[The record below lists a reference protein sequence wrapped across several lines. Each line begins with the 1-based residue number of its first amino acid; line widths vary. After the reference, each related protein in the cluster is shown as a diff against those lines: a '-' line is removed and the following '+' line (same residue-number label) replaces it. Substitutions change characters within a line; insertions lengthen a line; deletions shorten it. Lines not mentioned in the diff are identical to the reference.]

1 MTKLEYD
8 PLLPAGFHDIDID
21 KLDDLFVNNFTNNT
35 RRSHLVSQLRIFLN
49 ELSRVN
55 AKFEIWLDGSFLTLK
70 DEPDDIDLLIVYD
83 INQINALTVN
93 ERKII
98 NSLLF
103 NRDTMKIR
111 YDLDISPCL
120 KDNVNERSYWR
131 GWFGFA
137 RNEVPKG
144 IARFEYGVV

>member
-21 KLDDLFVNNFTNNT
+21 NLDDLFVNNFGNNT

-49 ELSRVN
+49 ELSKVN

-83 INQINALTVN
+83 RNQINTLNIN
-93 ERKII
+93 ERRII
-98 NSLLF
+98 NSLLS
-103 NRDTMKIR
+103 NRDTMKIK
-111 YDLDISPCL
+111 YDLDILTSP
-120 KDNVNERSYWR
+120 KEDEDDRSYWR
-131 GWFGFA
+131 GWFGFT

-144 IARFEYGVV
+144 IARFEYGVI